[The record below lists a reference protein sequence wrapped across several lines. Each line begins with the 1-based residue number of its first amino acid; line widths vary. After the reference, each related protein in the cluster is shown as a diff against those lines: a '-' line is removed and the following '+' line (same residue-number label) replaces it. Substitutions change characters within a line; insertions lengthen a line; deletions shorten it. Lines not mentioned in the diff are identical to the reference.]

1 MITVSLSI
9 IQITHMK
16 NYFVTGTDTG
26 VGKTYFISKFTQQ
39 FMNSIS
45 INIVKPIES
54 GCELKNGNLVAY
66 DTGIYSKMISKDIS
80 KICKYPLQGQ
90 FSPHRALKEINK
102 EVTCDEL
109 KFFTESQYINNGINF
124 VEGCGGFKSP
134 IATMCLNSD
143 LAKKLDIPIIL
154 VIKNKLGCIN
164 HTLLTIEMIE
174 SLKLNLKLIIFN
186 RFNKEDDSHFEELND
201 FVKNYD
207 IYNWQG
213 HDFHPE
219 ILKKL

>member
-66 DTGIYSKMISKDIS
+66 EKKFKDTSINGIPQFNSKWQTS
-80 KICKYPLQGQ
+80 
-90 FSPHRALKEINK
+90 NN
-102 EVTCDEL
+102 DEL
-109 KFFTESQYINNGINF
+109 IDVVIENSCSEFIN
-124 VEGCGGFKSP
+124 E
-134 IATMCLNSD
+134 
-143 LAKKLDIPIIL
+143 
-154 VIKNKLGCIN
+154 
-164 HTLLTIEMIE
+164 
-174 SLKLNLKLIIFN
+174 
-186 RFNKEDDSHFEELND
+186 
-201 FVKNYD
+201 
-207 IYNWQG
+207 
-213 HDFHPE
+213 
-219 ILKKL
+219 

>member
-1 MITVSLSI
+1 MSI
-9 IQITHMK
+9 QLNKRQLIAAELL
-16 NYFVTGTDTG
+16 G
-26 VGKTYFISKFTQQ
+26 VGH
-39 FMNSIS
+39 
-45 INIVKPIES
+45 KP
-54 GCELKNGNLVAY
+54 
-66 DTGIYSKMISKDIS
+66 
-80 KICKYPLQGQ
+80 
-90 FSPHRALKEINK
+90 
-102 EVTCDEL
+102 
-109 KFFTESQYINNGINF
+109 
-124 VEGCGGFKSP
+124 
-134 IATMCLNSD
+134 SD

-186 RFNKEDDSHFEELND
+186 RFNKEDDSHFEELKD

-213 HDFHPE
+213 QDFHPE